1 MDNFFLQNPERYPSG
16 QKYSSNFRP
25 ESCKGDKKCANS
37 KKKKKKEKPICSPKG
52 HVKIPCVALPGSI
65 GSLSNDDGDVK
76 ENVNNAIGLDWQNHP
91 FLYISLPS
99 LHDYNVKVPIFTF
112 CRGREHQTTTFLFFS

>member
-1 MDNFFLQNPERYPSG
+1 MDNFFYKILSDTLLGKNIPRIFDLKAVRETKNVQIP
-16 QKYSSNFRP
+16 
-25 ESCKGDKKCANS
+25 
-37 KKKKKKEKPICSPKG
+37 KKKKKKPIWSPQG

-65 GSLSNDDGDVK
+65 GNLSNDDGDVK